1 MTATHAVLEEV
12 SPARKAEEPGPGRG
26 RRRIGGPM
34 APVEI
39 RDLSKHFG
47 GVAAVNDLSFD
58 IEPGRV
64 TGFLGPNGAGKS
76 TTLRALLGLVQPS
89 SGAATF
95 GGLRYDELD
104 EPSARVG
111 AVLEDASFHPGRSAR
126 NHLRVL
132 AITGNHPP
140 HRVEEVLSAVGLS
153 DAADRRVKGY
163 SMGMRQRLAIA
174 AALLGDPQV
183 LILDEPNN
191 GLDPPGIIWLRDLI
205 REQAANGR
213 TVLISSHLL
222 AEVAQSVDD
231 VVVIADGELR
241 AHGPLEQVLGGDDG
255 PATTVRAQDPVSL
268 TRALERRGHR
278 VDRDGDV
285 LNVSGATPEEVGKI
299 AGDEQLAVLGLAPR
313 TRSLEEAFIALT
325 GVQS

>member
-1 MTATHAVLEEV
+1 MTAPHAVLEEV
-12 SPARKAEEPGPGRG
+12 SPARKAEEPAPGRG

-47 GVAAVNDLSFD
+47 AVAAVNHLSFD

-89 SGAATF
+89 SGSATF

-132 AITGNHPP
+132 AITGNRPP

-163 SMGMRQRLAIA
+163 STGMRQRLAIA
-174 AALLGDPQV
+174 AALLGDPHV
-183 LILDEPNN
+183 LILDEPTN
-191 GLDPPGIIWLRDLI
+191 GLDPPGISWVRELL
-205 REQAANGR
+205 REQASNGR
-213 TVLISSHLL
+213 AVLVSSHVL

-231 VVVIADGELR
+231 VVVIADGQLR
-241 AHGPLEQVLGGDDG
+241 AQGPLEEVLGGDG
-255 PATTVRAQDPVSL
+255 PATEVRAQDPVRL
-268 TRALERRGHR
+268 TGALERRGHR
-278 VDRDGDV
+278 VARDGDV
-285 LNVSGATPEEVGKI
+285 LLVRGATPEQVGEI
-299 AGDEQLAVLGLAPR
+299 AGDERVAVLGLAPR
-313 TRSLEEAFIALT
+313 ARSLEEAFLALT
-325 GVQS
+325 GARA

>member
-1 MTATHAVLEEV
+1 MIATHAVLEEV
-12 SPARKAEEPGPGRG
+12 SPARKAEEPGHGRG

-255 PATTVRAQDPVSL
+255 PATTVRAQDPVRL
-268 TRALERRGHR
+268 IAALERRGHR

>member
-1 MTATHAVLEEV
+1 
-12 SPARKAEEPGPGRG
+12 
-26 RRRIGGPM
+26 M

-47 GVAAVNDLSFD
+47 AVAAVNHLSFD

-111 AVLEDASFHPGRSAR
+111 AVLEDASFHPGRTAR

-191 GLDPPGIIWLRDLI
+191 GLDPPGIIWLRGLM
-205 REQAANGR
+205 REQAADGR
-213 TVLISSHLL
+213 TVLISSHVL

-285 LNVSGATPEEVGKI
+285 LNVSGATPEEVGRI
-299 AGDEQLAVLGLAPR
+299 AGDEQLSVLGLAPR
-313 TRSLEEAFIALT
+313 TRSLEEAFITLT

>member
-1 MTATHAVLEEV
+1 MTA
-12 SPARKAEEPGPGRG
+12 
-26 RRRIGGPM
+26 
-34 APVEI
+34 VEI
-39 RDLSKHFG
+39 QDLSKHFG
-47 GVAAVNDLSFD
+47 GVAAVNHLSFG

-104 EPSARVG
+104 EPSTYVG
-111 AVLEDASFHPGRSAR
+111 AVLEDASFHPSRSAR
-126 NHLRVL
+126 NHLRILAVTGRHPAGRVDEVL
-132 AITGNHPP
+132 A
-140 HRVEEVLSAVGLS
+140 AVGLT
-153 DAADRRVKGY
+153 DAADRLVKGY

-183 LILDEPNN
+183 LILDEPTN
-191 GLDPPGIIWLRDLI
+191 GLDPPGITWLRGLV
-205 REQAANGR
+205 REQAARGR
-213 TVLISSHLL
+213 AVLISSHVL

-231 VVVIADGELR
+231 VVVIANGELR
-241 AHGPLEQVLGGDDG
+241 AQGSLEQVLGGDDG
-255 PATTVRAQDPVSL
+255 PATTVRAQDPVGL
-268 TRALERRGHR
+268 AGALERRGHR

-285 LNVSGATPEEVGKI
+285 LNVVGATPEQVGEI
-299 AGDEQLAVLGLAPR
+299 AGRERLAVLGLAPR
-313 TRSLEEAFIALT
+313 TRSLEEAFITLT

>member
-1 MTATHAVLEEV
+1 
-12 SPARKAEEPGPGRG
+12 
-26 RRRIGGPM
+26 M

-47 GVAAVNDLSFD
+47 GVAAVNHLSFN
-58 IEPGRV
+58 IEAGRV

-95 GGLRYDELD
+95 GGRRYDELD
-104 EPSARVG
+104 EPSAYVG

-126 NHLRVL
+126 NHLRIL
-132 AITGNHPP
+132 AVTGGHPAG
-140 HRVEEVLSAVGLS
+140 RVDEVLSAVGLT
-153 DAADRRVKGY
+153 DAADRIVKGY

-174 AALLGDPQV
+174 AALLGDPRV
-183 LILDEPNN
+183 LVLDEPTN
-191 GLDPPGIIWLRDLI
+191 GLDPPGITWLRGLV
-205 REQAANGR
+205 REQAAGGR
-213 TVLISSHLL
+213 AVLISSHVL

-231 VVVIADGELR
+231 VVVIANGELR
-241 AHGPLEQVLGGDDG
+241 AQGSLEQVLGGDDG
-255 PATTVRAQDPVSL
+255 PATTVRAQDPGML
-268 TRALERRGHR
+268 TGALERRGHR

-285 LNVSGATPEEVGKI
+285 LNVLGATPEQVGEI
-299 AGDEQLAVLGLAPR
+299 AGQERLAVLGLAPR

-325 GVQS
+325 AVQS

>member
-1 MTATHAVLEEV
+1 MTVPHAVLEEAP
-12 SPARKAEEPGPGRG
+12 PARKAKERGPRRD
-26 RRRIGGPM
+26 RRRIGGTM
-34 APVEI
+34 GPVEI

-47 GVAAVNDLSFD
+47 AVAAVNHLSFD

-89 SGAATF
+89 SGTATF

-140 HRVEEVLSAVGLS
+140 HRVEEGLSAVGLS
-153 DAADRRVKGY
+153 DGADRRVKGY

-174 AALLGDPQV
+174 AALLGDPQG
-183 LILDEPNN
+183 LILDDPDK
-191 GLDPPGIIWLRDLI
+191 GLGPPRVIWVRGVV
-205 REQAANGR
+205 REQAAGGR
-213 TVLISSHLL
+213 TGLISSHVL
-222 AEVAQSVDD
+222 AEVAQSLDD
-231 VVVIADGELR
+231 
-241 AHGPLEQVLGGDDG
+241 
-255 PATTVRAQDPVSL
+255 
-268 TRALERRGHR
+268 
-278 VDRDGDV
+278 
-285 LNVSGATPEEVGKI
+285 
-299 AGDEQLAVLGLAPR
+299 
-313 TRSLEEAFIALT
+313 
-325 GVQS
+325 